1 MPSISSSNGPNPP
14 LQQGTWGLKLPTRDE
29 HRRWNVTRLE
39 FEAWRN
45 FRRRTEIFLGGRAF
59 FVGPNA
65 SGKSNILDALRFL
78 RDVSGEGLQNAVEM
92 RGGMSEIRSLHAR
105 KFPGVRI
112 AVDIGSREQPDQW
125 SYQLHFRN
133 HPKKHEPIV
142 EREVVRQSGK
152 TILERPDDKDRR
164 DEERLTQTHLEQVS
178 ENQAFRVLARYFESI
193 RYLHIVPQ
201 VVRAFTTFGAPRED
215 PFGAD
220 FLEQIAATNRR
231 SRESRLKKIQEAL
244 RVAVPHFGKLE
255 LEQDFGGDWHLY
267 AEYKHWRP
275 NAARQNEST
284 FSDGTLRLLGLLW
297 ALTERG
303 GPLLLEE
310 PELSLHDALVSR
322 LAPIMARMNRK
333 TGRQVL
339 VTTHSVALL
348 RDEGIDLR
356 EVHLLDPGEEGTAI
370 RSAADLN
377 EVRTLVEQGY
387 SPGEAIMPRA
397 AARDVSQFAFDL

>member
-1 MPSISSSNGPNPP
+1 M
-14 LQQGTWGLKLPTRDE
+14 TARDE
-29 HRRWNVTRLE
+29 YRRWNVTRLE
-39 FEAWRN
+39 LEAWRN
-45 FRRRTEIFLGGRAF
+45 FRQRTEVRLRGRAF

-65 SGKSNILDALRFL
+65 SGKSNVLDALRFL
-78 RDVSGEGLQNAVEM
+78 RDVSRDGLQNAVTV

-112 AVDIGSREQPDQW
+112 VVDIGPSHEEPDRW
-125 SYQLHFRN
+125 SYLLHIRN
-133 HPKKHEPIV
+133 SKRHQPIV
-142 EREVVRQSGK
+142 EKEEVFKDGEP
-152 TILERPDDKDRR
+152 ILERPDERDGM

-178 ENQAFRVLARYFESI
+178 ENQPFRPLARFFGSI

-201 VVRAFTTFGAPRED
+201 AVRAFTSVGVSRED
-215 PFGAD
+215 PFGANL
-220 FLEQIAATNRR
+220 LEHMAATDRHTL
-231 SRESRLKKIQEAL
+231 ESRLSKIQEAL
-244 RVAVPHFGKLE
+244 RMAVPNFEKLE
-255 LEQDFGGDWHLY
+255 LERDAGGVVHLY
-267 AEYKHWRP
+267 ANYKHWRHS
-275 NAARQNEST
+275 AVWQNEAT

-310 PELSLHDALVSR
+310 PELGLHDSLVSR

-348 RDEGIDLR
+348 RDEGIDPR
-356 EVHLLDPGEEGTAI
+356 EIHLLAPDEEGTTMC
-370 RSAADLN
+370 SASDLK
-377 EVRTLVEQGY
+377 EVTALIEEGY

-397 AARDVSQFAFDL
+397 AAKDTRQFALDF

>member
-1 MPSISSSNGPNPP
+1 
-14 LQQGTWGLKLPTRDE
+14 
-29 HRRWNVTRLE
+29 
-39 FEAWRN
+39 
-45 FRRRTEIFLGGRAF
+45 
-59 FVGPNA
+59 
-65 SGKSNILDALRFL
+65 
-78 RDVSGEGLQNAVEM
+78 M
-92 RGGMSEIRSLHAR
+92 RI
-105 KFPGVRI
+105 
-112 AVDIGSREQPDQW
+112 
-125 SYQLHFRN
+125 
-133 HPKKHEPIV
+133 
-142 EREVVRQSGK
+142 
-152 TILERPDDKDRR
+152 
-164 DEERLTQTHLEQVS
+164 
-178 ENQAFRVLARYFESI
+178 
-193 RYLHIVPQ
+193 
-201 VVRAFTTFGAPRED
+201 

-244 RVAVPHFGKLE
+244 RIAVPHFGKLE

-322 LAPIMARMNRK
+322 LSPIMARLNRK

-348 RDEGIDLR
+348 RDEGIDLG
-356 EVHLLDPGEEGTAI
+356 EIHLLDPGEEGTSI
-370 RSAADLN
+370 RSAADVK
-377 EVRTLVEQGY
+377 EVKTLIEQGY

-397 AARDVSQFAFDL
+397 AARDVNQFAFDF